1 MKKLAKG
8 LFITISAVIAIVS
21 LAFVVIEGRL
31 VLSFDW
37 SLHEHEFLGFIQYLA
52 RLGLSALCLVV
63 SASSIIYIN
72 RRSFLFEAFCILAIA
87 IAVATGATNGIGLC
101 FIIAAV
107 LYVIAATLH
116 HVELKKE
123 DEE

>member
-63 SASSIIYIN
+63 SASSIVYIN
-72 RRSFLFEAFCILAIA
+72 KKSFIFESLCILAMA
-87 IAVATGATNGIGLC
+87 IAVATGATNGIGLY
-101 FIIAAV
+101 FIIAAA

>member
-52 RLGLSALCLVV
+52 RLGLSALCLAV
-63 SASSIIYIN
+63 SASSIVYIN
-72 RRSFLFEAFCILAIA
+72 KKSFIFESLCISAMA
-87 IAVATGATNGIGLC
+87 IAVATGATNGIGLY
-101 FIIAAV
+101 FIIAAA